1 MFRSAES
8 WTVPNT
14 DAGTVGDV
22 RHRPAGVSCF
32 KGIFCFV
39 FHHVSR
45 GQVECFCSLPQ
56 FLVGLNLLIAK
67 QEIKFCATGTRST
80 QSLARTMVNQ
90 SISTLEDCTE
100 NALKFCLNLKEV
112 QAR

>member
-67 QEIKFCATGTRST
+67 QEILCNWDKEHTITGQST
-80 QSLARTMVNQ
+80 GE
-90 SISTLEDCTE
+90 SIYFDT
-100 NALKFCLNLKEV
+100 
-112 QAR
+112 